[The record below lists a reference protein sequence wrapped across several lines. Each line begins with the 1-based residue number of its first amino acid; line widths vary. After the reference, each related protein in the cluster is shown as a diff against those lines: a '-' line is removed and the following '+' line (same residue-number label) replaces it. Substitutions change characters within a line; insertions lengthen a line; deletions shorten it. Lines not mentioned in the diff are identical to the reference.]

1 MHLRQSTAS
10 QSIVLGQFV
19 DETDGFTAE
28 TGLTI
33 ANTDILASKNGAA
46 MAALAAS
53 GGTHDS
59 NGWYTV
65 DLDATDTD
73 TVGRLQ
79 ISCLVAGARVVEW
92 EAEVLDPEV
101 YDSLYADASVALATA
116 VLIGTPLTDVIADLN
131 ALVGTPITDVIADLN
146 ALVGTPVTDISADIA
161 AVVTLVGTP
170 ATDVSTDIAAV
181 NTLIG
186 TPVSTVSADLAA
198 LQTDVTTVNTATS
211 NIETLI
217 GTPVSTIAADIA
229 ALQTDITSIKTA
241 LDTLKADWDE
251 DGRLDV
257 ILDAAGVAGDPL
269 IGEVPGA
276 YAAGTVGYIIGNNLN
291 APVATIDTVV
301 DAIKAKTDNLPTDP
315 ADQSLVIAAT
325 DAITTAIG
333 NLNDV
338 DVAAILAGTGDTGVS
353 LAKAIEMVAALV
365 AGKVTVNSAAGV
377 TTITYKKRNG
387 TTTSFTTVV
396 TEADK
401 TRATTGALS

>member
-1 MHLRQSTAS
+1 M
-10 QSIVLGQFV
+10 
-19 DETDGFTAE
+19 
-28 TGLTI
+28 
-33 ANTDILASKNGAA
+33 
-46 MAALAAS
+46 
-53 GGTHDS
+53 
-59 NGWYTV
+59 
-65 DLDATDTD
+65 
-73 TVGRLQ
+73 
-79 ISCLVAGARVVEW
+79 
-92 EAEVLDPEV
+92 
-101 YDSLYADASVALATA
+101 
-116 VLIGTPLTDVIADLN
+116 
-131 ALVGTPITDVIADLN
+131 
-146 ALVGTPVTDISADIA
+146 
-161 AVVTLVGTP
+161 TLVGTP